1 MAGNVFDVVQP
12 TNTCAGA
19 PPGEDFEL
27 PEELERAC
35 DARVWRPNQDR
46 AGLTK

>member
-1 MAGNVFDVVQP
+1 MNIFDVLQA
-12 TNTCAGA
+12 TDICAGA

-27 PEELERAC
+27 SEELERAR